1 MNYLDVLKL
10 SKTKSLK
17 STYLMVNRENYLYD
31 HTIQR
36 IKEDYLNPELIVFN
50 YAYYDGVEVDY
61 DQVYNGIITL
71 PVMSEYKIVV
81 VENIDQMNLT
91 DNQIDDI
98 IEVSRNAIGS
108 VNIITFKNKMSK
120 VYKRFKKAEVEIVE
134 FEKLNGND
142 FRKWV
147 IKKFRDNGKKL
158 SNQALEFFINYSMYN
173 DRNQS
178 ISLYQM
184 ENEII
189 KIASL
194 PFEIVEIEHLKEL
207 MVMPLEMNVF
217 ALTDSLAEGDISV
230 SFKKLHELLK
240 KGHSTYEI
248 MPLLT
253 KQYNNMLIAKTLS
266 LKSHPLNDIQEILGF
281 KSSYP
286 VKLILKR
293 VTGIDKKSLMKS
305 LESCIEYES
314 ISKSQGV
321 NKRAHIESLFMK
333 LTSKK

>member
-1 MNYLDVLKL
+1 MNYLDILKL

-17 STYLMVNRENYLYD
+17 SAYLMVNRENYLYD

-36 IKEDYLNPELIVFN
+36 IKKDYLNPELIVFN
-50 YAYYDGVEVDY
+50 YGYYDGAEVDY
-61 DQVYNGIITL
+61 NQVYNGIITL
-71 PVMSEYKIVV
+71 PVMSEYKIV
-81 VENIDQMNLT
+81 EIKNLDQMNLT
-91 DNQIDDI
+91 DDQIDNLID
-98 IEVSRNAIGS
+98 VSHKAIGS

-120 VYKRFKKAEVEIVE
+120 VYKRFKKAEIEVVE
-134 FEKLNGND
+134 FEKLDGSD

-158 SNQALEFFINYSMYN
+158 SNQSLEFFINYSMYN

-184 ENEII
+184 ENEIV
-189 KIASL
+189 KISSL
-194 PFEIVEIEHLKEL
+194 PYKMIDIENLKEI

-217 ALTDSLAEGDISV
+217 ALTDSLADGDIKA

-266 LKSHPLNDIQEILGF
+266 LKSHPINDIQEILGF

-293 VTGIDKKSLMKS
+293 VNGLDKKSLTKS

-314 ISKSQGV
+314 VSKSQGV